1 MNMAAELSKML
12 EDADLKMVYR
22 RPLRCE
28 ACGKF
33 CTHLNEVWRNPY
45 QNGIDHSECDTCYS
59 RRMGA

>member
-28 ACGKF
+28 ACG
-33 CTHLNEVWRNPY
+33 NPY